1 ALGLEVPLNAQY
13 IRNLIVTAHALHD
26 HIVHFYHLSA
36 LDWVDVTSA
45 LKADPAAASRLAESL
60 SPWTKNS
67 TRELA
72 AVKEKLAGFVAGGQL
87 GIFQN
92 GYWGHAAMRLP
103 PEVNLLAVAHYLQA
117 LEYQRKALQVVAIL
131 GSKTPNIQNL
141 AVGGVANA
149 INLDNPATLN
159 MQKLYQ
165 VKDLLEEV
173 AAFVQQVYFPDVA
186 AVGGLYAE
194 WARYGAGVQD
204 YMSVPELPLDTK
216 GTKFDMPGGTII
228 GGNGLTGAMKPIT
241 GFGDEYFTK
250 GVTESSKHAYYAD
263 AGAPLHPWKGETR
276 PNYTGDWKAETAA
289 PEKYTWVKAP
299 RFQGKPMQV
308 GPLAQVLYAFRQGD
322 PLTVKYASRCL
333 EVAGSVAKTKLG
345 PAILESTLGRLAARS
360 IRAAV
365 MSELALKH
373 WKLLVE
379 NIGKGDTT
387 IFNDPMPKLAKGEY
401 QGVGFHEAPRGTLSH
416 WTVLKD
422 GKIAN
427 YQAVV
432 PSTWNAGPR
441 DENDKMGPYE
451 ASLVGNPIA
460 DPKKPLEAI
469 RTVHSFDPCLAC
481 AIHTV
486 DGEGNEVRV
495 KVL

>member
-1 ALGLEVPLNAQY
+1 
-13 IRNLIVTAHALHD
+13 
-26 HIVHFYHLSA
+26 
-36 LDWVDVTSA
+36 
-45 LKADPAAASRLAESL
+45 
-60 SPWTKNS
+60 
-67 TRELA
+67 
-72 AVKEKLAGFVAGGQL
+72 
-87 GIFQN
+87 
-92 GYWGHAAMRLP
+92 
-103 PEVNLLAVAHYLQA
+103 
-117 LEYQRKALQVVAIL
+117 
-131 GSKTPNIQNL
+131 
-141 AVGGVANA
+141 
-149 INLDNPATLN
+149 

-194 WARYGAGVQD
+194 WAKYGAGVQD

-228 GGNGLTGAMKPIT
+228 GGNGLTGAMKPIA

-263 AGAPLHPWKGETR
+263 AGAPLHPWQGETR
-276 PNYTGDWKAETAA
+276 PSYTGDWKAETAA

-308 GPLAQVLYAFRQGD
+308 GPLAQVLYAFRAGD

-333 EVAGSVAKTKLG
+333 EVAGAVAKTKLT
-345 PAILESTLGRLAARS
+345 PAILESTLGRLAARA
-360 IRAAV
+360 IRASV

-416 WTVLKD
+416 WTVLKG

-441 DENDKMGPYE
+441 DENEKMGPYE

-486 DGEGNEVRV
+486 DGEGHEVRV